1 MRNHFLRAGGIPSSG
16 GGGGGSSDTVTLAT
30 GSPFT
35 KLVQINTGAGDTALN
50 HTFSFDLED
59 VPTVPK
65 AGKRVSIIHFVFRL
79 AGNNT
84 IANYT
89 NWFKPSNQSGSAAF
103 TIGGATPTLVGS
115 HYSKFNGV
123 ATYNLTSDL
132 NTSGSDADVSFSWNN
147 SSFSPS
153 GTGSC
158 NGDGGYAVLVWIFD
172 YVETMSPHTQYGYT
186 NTGSTVTS
194 FTVDEAVGGTGSGWT
209 ASFKALTGV
218 SSNPN
223 NDVNPHWTKDSADT
237 STYTVGLEGDN
248 GTNEVSETS
257 YSFSAT
263 GSPSNIKGTMG
274 LDSGGVSTHYAGLA
288 VITTNVRFKP
298 SSS

>member
-1 MRNHFLRAGGIPSSG
+1 MRNHFLRAGGVPSSG
-16 GGGGGSSDTVTLAT
+16 GGGSPDTVTLAT

-35 KLVQINTGAGDTALN
+35 KLLQITTVDDSLDHA
-50 HTFSFDLED
+50 FSFDLED

-79 AGNNT
+79 TGGGT
-84 IANYT
+84 VANYT

-115 HYSKFNGV
+115 HYSKYNGV

-153 GTGSC
+153 GSASL
-158 NGDGGYAVLVWIFD
+158 NGTGGYAVLVWIFD
-172 YVETMSPHTQYGYT
+172 YVETMSPHTLEGET
-186 NTGSTVTS
+186 NTDNTVNSISIDQAT
-194 FTVDEAVGGTGSGWT
+194 TGTGSGWT

-218 SSNPN
+218 ASNPG

-237 STYTVGLEGDN
+237 STYTIGLEGDN
-248 GTNEVSETS
+248 GSNEVSETS
-257 YSFSAT
+257 YSFAST

-274 LDSGGVSTHYAGLA
+274 LDSGSANDGLA
-288 VITTNVRFKP
+288 AITTNVRFKP

>member
-1 MRNHFLRAGGIPSSG
+1 MRNHFLRAGGVPS
-16 GGGGGSSDTVTLAT
+16 GGSSDTVTLAT

-79 AGNNT
+79 VGANT

-115 HYSKFNGV
+115 HYTKYNGV

-153 GTGSC
+153 GTGSFQ
-158 NGDGGYAVLVWIFD
+158 GDGGYAVLVWIFD
-172 YVETMSPHTQYGYT
+172 YVETMSTHTLEGET
-186 NTGSTVTS
+186 NTDNTTSISIDQAVT
-194 FTVDEAVGGTGSGWT
+194 GTGSGWT
-209 ASFKALTGV
+209 ASFKAITGV
-218 SSNPN
+218 ASNPN
-223 NDVNPHWTKDSADT
+223 DGVNPHWTKDSADT

-248 GTNEVSETS
+248 GTDEVSETS
-257 YSFSAT
+257 YSFAAT
-263 GSPSNIKGTMG
+263 GSPSNIKGTME
-274 LDSGGVSTHYAGLA
+274 LDSGGVKSGYAGLA
-288 VITTNVRFKP
+288 AITTNVRFKP
-298 SSS
+298 SSP

>member
-16 GGGGGSSDTVTLAT
+16 GSYDTVTLAT

-35 KLVQINTGAGDTALN
+35 KLVQITQASDSLD
-50 HTFSFDLED
+50 HIFSFDLED

-65 AGKRVSIIHFVFRL
+65 AGKRVSIIHFVYRL
-79 AGNNT
+79 IGNNT
-84 IANYT
+84 VANYT

-115 HYSKFNGV
+115 HYSTYNGV

-147 SSFSPS
+147 SSYSMLGS
-153 GTGSC
+153 GSFVGA
-158 NGDGGYAVLVWIFD
+158 GGYAVLVWIFD
-172 YVETMSPHTQYGYT
+172 YVETMSPHTLEGET
-186 NTGSTVTS
+186 NTDNTVNSISIDQAT
-194 FTVDEAVGGTGSGWT
+194 TGTGSGWT
-209 ASFKALTGV
+209 ASFKAITGV
-218 SSNPN
+218 ASNPN
-223 NDVNPHWTKDSADT
+223 DGVNPHWTKDSADT

-248 GTNEVSETS
+248 GTDETSETS
-257 YSFSAT
+257 YSFAST

-274 LDSGGVSTHYAGLA
+274 LDSGSAATGLA
-288 VITTNVRFKP
+288 AITTNVRFKP